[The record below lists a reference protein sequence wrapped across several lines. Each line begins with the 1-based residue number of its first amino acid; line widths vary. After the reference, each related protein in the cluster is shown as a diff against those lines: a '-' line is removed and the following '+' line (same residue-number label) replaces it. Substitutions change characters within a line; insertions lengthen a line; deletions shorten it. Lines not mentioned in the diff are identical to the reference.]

1 MNVLS
6 SDVHVP
12 SGHANEGSCGLAS
25 NSEWIRSN
33 DQKNINNQVVSID
46 PKSQAVQN
54 PGLSEQ
60 IFQVSDG
67 YNKETQCEFGMEGGM
82 VGWWI
87 GVMSK
92 SNVQCRKGKVVDVDL
107 PKFLILCFGWA
118 GSGIVCRAVG
128 CGEGRCRS
136 LLNLAI
142 VVCGVMSRSLK
153 SVLPPLSPVD
163 SQKAG

>member
-12 SGHANEGSCGLAS
+12 SGHAKEGSCGLAS

-107 PKFLILCFGWA
+107 PKFLTLCFGWA
-118 GSGIVCRAVG
+118 GSGIVYCLPGGRLWGRKMQVAIEPRY
-128 CGEGRCRS
+128 CGLRRNVEIIEKRPPS
-136 LLNLAI
+136 I
-142 VVCGVMSRSLK
+142 VSS
-153 SVLPPLSPVD
+153 
-163 SQKAG
+163 

>member
-25 NSEWIRSN
+25 NSGWIRSN
-33 DQKNINNQVVSID
+33 DQKNINDQVVSVD

-107 PKFLILCFGWA
+107 PKFLILCLGGQWYCVLSA
-118 GSGIVCRAVG
+118 GRRLWGRKMQVAIEPRYCGLRRNVEIIERRPPSIV
-128 CGEGRCRS
+128 S
-136 LLNLAI
+136 
-142 VVCGVMSRSLK
+142 S
-153 SVLPPLSPVD
+153 
-163 SQKAG
+163 